1 MNLPGAAP
9 DGVLPVRKNAGMTSH
24 DVVERVRRLLRV
36 RAGHTGTL
44 DPAARGLLPVALGEA
59 TKLTRWLSASD
70 KRYRA
75 WVRLGVATDTLDAAG
90 REVERAPVPPLD
102 EDALR
107 QCCARFTGEV
117 RQIPPMHSAIRVAG
131 QHLYQLARRGVEVER
146 APRMVRIERIEL
158 VSSTP
163 HSFEIDVRC
172 SAGTY
177 IRALAADMARALGT
191 VGHLAELERTEASG
205 FRLDQAVA
213 PDDPEAMLRALEPLE
228 LLVRRFRHLEVPR
241 ETLLPLARGREPR
254 VEELVALGLAWPGDQ
269 PVVLIPPEQAPM
281 LVIGADTET
290 GTPRPR
296 ILRVLRPEG
305 AHKARA

>member
-9 DGVLPVRKNAGMTSH
+9 DGVLPVRKSAGMTSH

-75 WVRLGVATDTLDAAG
+75 RVRLGSATDTLDAAG
-90 REVERAPVPPLD
+90 QEVARAPVPPL
-102 EDALR
+102 EETVLR
-107 QCCARFTGEV
+107 ECCARFVGTIEQV
-117 RQIPPMHSAIRVAG
+117 PPMHSAIRVG
-131 QHLYQLARRGVEVER
+131 GKRLYQLARRGVEVER
-146 APRMVRIERIEL
+146 APRRVRIERIEL
-158 VSSTP
+158 VSFAADT
-163 HSFEIDVRC
+163 FEIDVRC

-191 VGHLAELERTEASG
+191 VGHLAELERTEAAG
-205 FRLDQAVA
+205 FKLEQAVA
-213 PDDPEAMLRALEPLE
+213 PDEPEQMLRAIEPLE
-228 LLVRRFRHLEVPR
+228 RLVRRFRCLEVPR
-241 ETLLPLARGREPR
+241 EALLPLARGREPR
-254 VEELVALGLAWPGDQ
+254 AEELAALGLAGLDDQ

-281 LVIGADTET
+281 LVLGPDPEA
-290 GTPRPR
+290 GTARLR
-296 ILRVLRPEG
+296 ILRVLRPER
-305 AHKARA
+305 K